1 MELKKEDVQ
10 MLRVKSKATSQVT
23 FDADYNV
30 PDVKPDIARMI
41 QNKGDVTI
49 DEVRLNDGHA
59 FLKGNLNVD
68 LLYVGEEEGKIYSL
82 SAKLPMEETLNLEGI
97 VSGDKMCLKWEI
109 EDLSVHMI
117 HSRKLNIKAI
127 VTFFAV
133 VDELAGVRLPVSL
146 EEEGISVRKK
156 KVNLMS
162 LIVNKK
168 DTLRLKEEI
177 SLASNKP
184 NIAELLWHTI
194 EVRGLELRPE
204 ENVIKA
210 KGELFVF
217 ALYLG
222 EDDSNQPLQ
231 WLEYSIPFHGEAEC
245 SGCTPEM
252 ITNIDTAVIH
262 QGLEIKPD
270 ADGEERIL
278 AADVVLELNMKLYR
292 EEEHDLILDVYTP
305 LKECIPHGKE
315 EFLESLLIKN
325 YSKCR
330 VTDRIEVKETQ
341 GKILQICHSQGK
353 IKLDKM
359 QIVENGI
366 LVEGIVHLKVLY
378 IVGNDNMPFYS
389 MDAMIPFT
397 HVVEARGITEECT
410 FYLKTDME
418 QLSTTMVDSN
428 EIEVKAVLSLNALVM
443 KCEAEMIIEKIET
456 QPLDMKK
463 IQAMPGV
470 TVYMSKPED
479 TLWDIAKRFYT
490 TVEEI
495 CKWNDMEN
503 EELKPCQPLLLVK
516 KVEY

>member
-1 MELKKEDVQ
+1 MEIKKEDVQ

-41 QNKGDVTI
+41 QNKGDVTM

-68 LLYVGEEEGKIYSL
+68 LLYVGEEEGKVYSL

-133 VDELAGVRLPVSL
+133 VDELAGVRLPVAL
-146 EEEGISVRKK
+146 EEDGISVRKK
-156 KVNLMS
+156 KIQLMS

-168 DTLRLKEEI
+168 DTLRLKEEF

-204 ENVIKA
+204 ENMIRA

-231 WLEYSIPFHGEAEC
+231 WLEYSIPFHGETEC

-252 ITNIDTAVIH
+252 IANIDTAVLH
-262 QGLEIKPD
+262 QSLEIKPD

-292 EEEHDLILDVYTP
+292 EEEHDLLLDVYTP

-315 EFLESLLIKN
+315 EALESLLIKN

-353 IKLDKM
+353 IKLDKT

-366 LVEGIVHLKVLY
+366 LVEGIVYLKVLY

-397 HVVEARGITEECT
+397 HVIEARGITEACT

-443 KCEAEMIIEKIET
+443 KYQTEMIIEKIET

-470 TVYMSKPED
+470 TVYMSRPED

-503 EELKPCQPLLLVK
+503 EELQPCQPLLLVK

>member
-41 QNKGDVTI
+41 QNKGDVTM

-204 ENVIKA
+204 ENIIKA

-262 QGLEIKPD
+262 QGLEVKPD

-305 LKECIPHGKE
+305 LKECIPRGKE

-353 IKLDKM
+353 IKLDKT

-443 KCEAEMIIEKIET
+443 KCETEIIIEKIET